1 MDKQLLKLLEQK
13 RKNAYADPQ
22 SIFRKYDCFLEEN
35 GVYHSFNEK
44 LFFDSIKNKGNLC
57 EFTLSIY
64 FEATYDNEKEFLLN
78 CLLHMGY
85 DRNSLVEL
93 VLDLFKKEKQNKY
106 LWHYADFLYS
116 LKNYEYLDDYIK
128 LIMDKSYGSSREM
141 LILLV
146 GESRMDM
153 VIPYLIELSN
163 DNSVIGHVL
172 TALSH
177 YDDGKIT
184 TIMKKHINHPQK
196 WISDIANKYLQ
207 KRQGTVSVKTK

>member
-13 RKNAYADPQ
+13 RKNVYADPQ
-22 SIFRKYDCFLEEN
+22 SILKKFDQFLEEN
-35 GVYHSFNEK
+35 GVYHSFNENM
-44 LFFDSIKNKGNLC
+44 FFDSIKNKCNLC
-57 EFTLSIY
+57 EFTKSMY

-93 VLDLFKKEKQNKY
+93 VLDVFEKQKYNKY
-106 LWHYADFLYS
+106 LWQYADFLYL

-128 LIMDKSYGSSREM
+128 LIMDKSYGTSREM

-146 GESRMDM
+146 GESRKDF
-153 VIPYLIELSN
+153 VIPYLIELCN
-163 DNSVIGHVL
+163 DSTITGHVL

-177 YDDGKIT
+177 YDDDKILS
-184 TIMKKHINHPQK
+184 IMKEYTNHPKK
-196 WISDIANKYLQ
+196 WISDVAKKYL
-207 KRQGTVSVKTK
+207 KKH

>member
-13 RKNAYADPQ
+13 RKNAYADSK
-22 SIFRKYDCFLEEN
+22 SILKKYDHFLEEN

-57 EFTLSIY
+57 EFTISIY

-93 VLDLFKKEKQNKY
+93 VLDVFENQKQNDY

-128 LIMDKSYGSSREM
+128 LIMDKGYGSSREM

-146 GESRMDM
+146 GESGKEI
-153 VIPYLIELSN
+153 VIPYLIKLSN
-163 DNSVIGHVL
+163 DNTVVGHVL
-172 TALSH
+172 VALSH
-177 YDDGKIT
+177 YDDGKIIL
-184 TIMKKHINHPQK
+184 IMKKHVNHPQK
-196 WISDIANKYLQ
+196 WISDTARKYLAEH
-207 KRQGTVSVKTK
+207 